1 MTIPANIQLA
11 RSDSKANGTLRS
23 ALRYAERSWPI
34 FPLWPRYGDDC
45 ACGDAD
51 CKSQGKHPIGHLVP
65 NGFKDATT
73 DQETIS
79 RWWREYPD
87 AGIGMPT
94 GSKSGM
100 VVIDIDVKGGKD
112 GTVALENLRHLPALP
127 ETTAALTPSG
137 GPSPLLPG
145 PWQRSQ
151 QYRQACRWGR
161 RARRRWLRRP
171 AAVA

>member
-11 RSDSKANGTLRS
+11 RADLKADRILRA
-23 ALRYAERSWPI
+23 ALRNAERGLPI
-34 FPLWPRYGDDC
+34 IPLWPRYGDEC

-79 RWWREYPD
+79 RWWREYPE

-94 GSKSGM
+94 GSRSGM
-100 VVIDIDVKGGKD
+100 IVIDVDCKNGKE
-112 GTVALENLRHLPALP
+112 GTPALKRIQHLSP
-127 ETTAALTPSG
+127 AAEDQGRVDPISWQA
-137 GPSPLLPG
+137 PLLQG
-145 PWQRSQ
+145 SWWHSQ
-151 QYRQACRWGR
+151 QRRQAWPWTR
-161 RARRRWLRRP
+161 RAR
-171 AAVA
+171 